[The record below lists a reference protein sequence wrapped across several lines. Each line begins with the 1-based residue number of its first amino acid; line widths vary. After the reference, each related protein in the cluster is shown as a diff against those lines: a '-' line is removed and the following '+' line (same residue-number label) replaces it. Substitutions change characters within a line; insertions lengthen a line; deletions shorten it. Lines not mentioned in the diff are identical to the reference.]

1 MQTKA
6 IFARMDLDG
15 DGKITIVEFKTH
27 LGVPFK
33 DLESNV
39 DPKVAFH
46 TIDTDNDGFIQF
58 QELFAD
64 LQKRNM
70 GITEKEVRATHTCLL
85 PRSVIS

>member
-1 MQTKA
+1 
-6 IFARMDLDG
+6 MDLDG
-15 DGKITIVEFKTH
+15 DGKITLVEFKTY

-39 DPKVAFH
+39 DPKVVFY
-46 TIDTDNDGFIQF
+46 TIDTDKDGFIQF

-70 GITEKEVRATHTCLL
+70 GITEKEVRVTHSWLMPWSAVL
-85 PRSVIS
+85 

>member
-15 DGKITIVEFKTH
+15 DGKITLVEFKAH
-27 LGVPFK
+27 LGMPFK
-33 DLESNV
+33 DLESNM
-39 DPKVAFH
+39 DPKAVFR

-58 QELFAD
+58 GELFAD

-70 GITEKEVRATHTCLL
+70 GITEKEVRITLTCLL
-85 PRSVIS
+85 PWSVIS